1 MTQIGVP
8 PDLQQTV
15 PIANIQ
21 PQVII
26 VSHMKNMTRISNQI
40 RIRARIIN
48 VNNNRLQDRRRA
60 AIHNKSKSTWLAQVI
75 RPIKNKSNN
84 KFYMGSSKINN
95 NTWANNSK
103 IKKTKRIEIPKQFP
117 NKITLASPAAV
128 TTTQIFRI
136 LLSSMRMTNSRE

>member
-60 AIHNKSKSTWLAQVI
+60 AIHNKSQSTWLAQVI

-95 NTWANNSK
+95 NTWVNNSK

-117 NKITLASPAAV
+117 NKITPASPAVV

-136 LLSSMRMTNSRE
+136 LHSNMRMTNSRE

>member
-15 PIANIQ
+15 HIANIQ
-21 PQVII
+21 PLVII

-48 VNNNRLQDRRRA
+48 VNNNRLQDKPRA
-60 AIHNKSKSTWLAQVI
+60 AIHNKSKSTWLALVI
-75 RPIKNKSNN
+75 RPIKNKFNN
-84 KFYMGSSKINN
+84 KFYMGSSKTNN

-103 IKKTKRIEIPKQFP
+103 IKKTKRIETPKQFP
-117 NKITLASPAAV
+117 NKITPDSPAAV
-128 TTTQIFRI
+128 TTIQIFRI
-136 LLSSMRMTNSRE
+136 LHSSMRMTNNRE